1 LEVRPTSQT
10 PRIWLGEAVEIKQPT
25 SVTFHRQTGSNLLL
39 VGPDPAAAYG
49 IMATAAVTL
58 VAQAQQRGE
67 SREQSTEKAVSTTEL
82 RGAPSTL
89 NSQLSALFLLDG
101 SPLDTPEAAAWR
113 DLAGRFPDDI
123 HLSAPRDSGDV
134 LARLAA
140 EKDRRD
146 GARDAAHPPL
156 WVLVYN
162 LSRFRDLRK
171 PADDFGLGSFGESAT
186 DKPADPGKQFADLLA
201 GGPEC
206 GIHVLVWCDS
216 YNNVERW
223 LSRQSLRDLE
233 YRVAFQMN
241 ASDSSNLL
249 DSPAASKLGVHR
261 ALLYREETGTSEK
274 FRPYGEPAAE
284 WLDGVAARLR
294 IGAALEQSAGVE
306 LAADLEPA
314 TDLDAFNVQ

>member
-1 LEVRPTSQT
+1 LEARPAPPQT

-58 VAQAQQRGE
+58 AAQAEQSRESRAE
-67 SREQSTEKAVSTTEL
+67 SREPRTDQPTL
-82 RGAPSTL
+82 STL
-89 NSQLSALFLLDG
+89 DSQLPSLILLDG

-113 DLAGRFPDDI
+113 DLAGRFPEHV

-171 PADDFGLGSFGESAT
+171 PVDDFGLASFGEST
-186 DKPADPGKQFADLLA
+186 SDKPADPGKQFAELLA

-223 LSRQSLRDLE
+223 VSRQSLRDLE

-274 FRPYGEPAAE
+274 FRPYGAPAAE
-284 WLDGVAARLR
+284 WLERVAAQLR
-294 IGAALEQSAGVE
+294 TGATLRPASDDEPAV
-306 LAADLEPA
+306 DLESA
-314 TDLDAFNVQ
+314 TDVDAFNVQ